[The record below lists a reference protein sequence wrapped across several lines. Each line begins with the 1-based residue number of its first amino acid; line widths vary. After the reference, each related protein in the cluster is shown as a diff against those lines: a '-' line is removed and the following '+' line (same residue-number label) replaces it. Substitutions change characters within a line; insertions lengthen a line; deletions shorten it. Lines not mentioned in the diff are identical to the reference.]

1 MRLHREP
8 ARERYGRIAG
18 SATFAVLVASLSD
31 AAARAQSV
39 SVAGPD
45 TAAEQI
51 IVRPT
56 PLSDA
61 GGNDASLPTG
71 STTLHRSDL
80 DFAGAPDL
88 LDALGTD
95 IPGVELDSASG
106 NPLQPSLF
114 YNGFEA
120 SPLQGTSQ
128 GLAVYVNGV
137 RFNEPFG
144 DTVNWDLL
152 PQIAIDRV
160 TLEDTDPIYG
170 LNALGGAASVRLR
183 DGFGWQ
189 GSEADLSGGSFGT
202 ITADGQYGIHVGDFA
217 FYIAAGEQHQEGWR
231 DLQSTDVQ
239 TLFAD
244 AGWRRDTSNVHVN
257 LSLANSS
264 LNGPGT
270 TPVQLLAV
278 DPQAQFTGPNLIA
291 NKFAQFEVSGATQL
305 GTVSLEGNA
314 YYGYFLQRVV
324 NGNAAD
330 DTPCDNGTGLLC
342 AQDGDPSTSR
352 GGVSINDF
360 SNGGSISEL
369 DEQTTNTNRYGA
381 AVQASRAE
389 RVFGLANRFLVGASF
404 DGAQTLFSAT
414 SLLGTLTPGTRV
426 FAGPGIAI
434 EEPGNN
440 VPVRVRVDDTY
451 GGLYVSDSLG
461 ITTRLTLTTAGRFNV
476 AEINLSDKNGTD
488 LSGRHAYNRF
498 NPTIGATYRI
508 ADWLVPYA
516 SYTETNRVPTPAELS
531 CAGPTDTCSLA
542 NFFVGDPDLKQV
554 VAHTVEVGARGT
566 LDRIGDG
573 KIIYRVELFHTD
585 SDDDIVFVNSADLN
599 RAFFTN
605 IDLTRRQGFDASL
618 VVRMPCW
625 TASINYAYVE
635 ASFGTTFV
643 EAAGNNPAADA
654 GGNITIRPGDRLPGV
669 PAQRLSF
676 QLDDQITKRWNL
688 GLRGVLQGGQY
699 LFGDEANL
707 TPKLPGFFEV
717 ELHAAYQ
724 LTPQVQ
730 VFGTIE
736 NLTDARYSTF
746 GTFSPVQSV
755 SLSQAPN
762 ATNPRSFSPAAP
774 IGGFGGAKVTF

>member
-1 MRLHREP
+1 MP
-8 ARERYGRIAG
+8 I
-18 SATFAVLVASLSD
+18 
-31 AAARAQSV
+31 
-39 SVAGPD
+39 
-45 TAAEQI
+45 EQI

-56 PLSDA
+56 PLSDT
-61 GGNDASLPTG
+61 GDDDTRLPTG
-71 STTLHRSDL
+71 STTLRRSDL
-80 DFAGAPDL
+80 DFTGTPDL
-88 LDALGTD
+88 LDTLGTD
-95 IPGVELDSASG
+95 VPGLELDSASG

-144 DTVNWDLL
+144 DTVDWDLL
-152 PQIAIDRV
+152 PQIAIDHV
-160 TLEDTDPIYG
+160 TIEDTDPIYG
-170 LNALGGAASVRLR
+170 LNALGGAASLRLR

-189 GSEADLSGGSFGT
+189 GGEADLSGGSFGT
-202 ITADGQYGIHVGDFA
+202 ITADGQYGARVGDLA
-217 FYIAAGEQHQEGWR
+217 VYIAASEQHQDGWR

-244 AGWRRDTSNVHVN
+244 AGWRRDSSNVHVN

-270 TPVQLLAV
+270 APVQLLAV

-291 NKFAQFEVSGATQL
+291 NKFAQLDVSGATEL
-305 GTVSLEGNA
+305 GTVSVEGNI

-342 AQDGDPSTSR
+342 ADDGDPSTTR
-352 GGVSINDF
+352 GGAPITDF
-360 SNGGSISEL
+360 SNDTPISEL

-381 AVQASRAE
+381 AVQASRAGS
-389 RVFGLANRFLVGASF
+389 VAGLANRALVGASF

-414 SLLGTLTPGTRV
+414 SLLGGLTPDTRV
-426 FAGPGIAI
+426 FVGPGITI
-434 EEPGNN
+434 DEPGNN
-440 VPVRVRVDDTY
+440 VPVRVGVEDAY
-451 GGLYVSDSLG
+451 GGIYASDSLDL
-461 ITTRLTLTTAGRFNV
+461 TKRLTVTAAGRFNA

-498 NPTIGATYRI
+498 NPTIGLTYRV
-508 ADWLVPYA
+508 AEWLVPYA
-516 SYTETNRVPTPAELS
+516 SYAETNRVPTPAELS

-566 LDRIGDG
+566 LSRISGG
-573 KIIYRVELFHTD
+573 RIVYGVELFHTN
-585 SDDDIVFVNSADLN
+585 SDDDIMFVNSPNLN

-605 IDLTRRQGFDASL
+605 IGLTRRQGLDASL
-618 VVRMPCW
+618 MVKMPRW
-625 TASINYAYVE
+625 HASISYAYVE
-635 ASFGTTFV
+635 ASFGSTFV
-643 EAAGNNPAADA
+643 ESAGSNPAADA
-654 GGNITIRPGDRLPGV
+654 NGNITIRPGDRLPGV

-676 QLDDQITKRWNL
+676 QLDGRATDRWTV
-688 GLRGVLQGGQY
+688 GVRGVLQGGQH

-707 TPKLPGFFEV
+707 TPRLPGFFTL
-717 ELHAAYQ
+717 ELHTAYR
-724 LTPQVQ
+724 LTSRMQ

-736 NLTDARYSTF
+736 NLTDASYATF
-746 GTFSPVQSV
+746 GTFSPVRSV
-755 SLSQAPN
+755 PLFQAPD

-774 IGGFGGAKVTF
+774 IAGFGGAKVTF

>member
-1 MRLHREP
+1 MKPRREP
-8 ARERYGRIAG
+8 TRQRYGRLAG
-18 SATFAVLVASLSD
+18 SATFAVLVAALSD

-39 SVAGPD
+39 SPAGPG
-45 TAAEQI
+45 TPAEQI

-71 STTLHRSDL
+71 STTLRRSDL
-80 DFAGAPDL
+80 DFAGPPDV

-95 IPGVELDSASG
+95 IPGLELDSASG

-144 DTVNWDLL
+144 DTVDWDLL

-160 TLEDTDPIYG
+160 TLEDSDPIYG
-170 LNALGGAASVRLR
+170 LNALGGAASVHLR
-183 DGFGWQ
+183 NGFDWQ
-189 GSEADLSGGSFGT
+189 GGEADLSGGSFGT
-202 ITADGQYGIHVGDFA
+202 VTTDGQYGTRAGDFA
-217 FYIAAGEQHQEGWR
+217 FYVAGGVQHQDGWR

-244 AGWRRDTSNVHVN
+244 AGWRRDSSNVHVT

-270 TPVQLLAV
+270 TPVQLLSV
-278 DPQAQFTGPNLIA
+278 DPQAQFTGPNLIT
-291 NKFAQFEVSGATQL
+291 NKFAQLEVSGAVTL
-305 GTVSLEGNA
+305 GTVLLNGNA

-324 NGNAAD
+324 NGNASD

-342 AQDGDPSTSR
+342 AGDGDPATTR
-352 GGVSINDF
+352 GGAPIIDV
-360 SNGGSISEL
+360 SNGGPISEL

-381 AVQASRAE
+381 AVQASRAGS
-389 RVFGLANRFLVGASF
+389 VIGLANRALVGASF
-404 DGAQTLFSAT
+404 DGAQTAFSAT
-414 SLLGTLTPGTRV
+414 SLLGGLTPDTRV
-426 FAGPGIAI
+426 FIGPGITI
-434 EEPGNN
+434 DEPGNN
-440 VPVRVRVDDTY
+440 VPVRVGVDDAY
-451 GGLYVSDSLG
+451 GGVYASDSLDL
-461 ITTRLTLTTAGRFNV
+461 TRRLTFTAAGRFNA
-476 AEINLSDKNGTD
+476 AEVNLSDKNGND

-498 NPTIGATYRI
+498 NPTVGATYRV

-516 SYTETNRVPTPAELS
+516 SYAETNRVPTPAELS
-531 CAGPTDTCSLA
+531 CAGPADTCSLA

-566 LDRIGDG
+566 LDQIGDG
-573 KIIYRVELFHTD
+573 RVIYRVELFRTD
-585 SDDDIVFVNSADLN
+585 SDDDIVFVNSPNLN

-605 IDLTRRQGFDASL
+605 VGLTRRQGLDASL
-618 VVRMPCW
+618 VVRMPRW
-625 TASINYAYVE
+625 DAAISYAYVE
-635 ASFGTTFV
+635 ASFGSTFV
-643 EAAGNNPAADA
+643 ESAGSNPAADVN
-654 GGNITIRPGDRLPGV
+654 GDITIRSGDRLPGV
-669 PAQRLSF
+669 PAGRLSF
-676 QLDDQITKRWNL
+676 QLDGRLTDRWSV
-688 GLRGVLQGGQY
+688 GVRGILQAGQY

-707 TPKLPGFFEV
+707 TPKLPGFFTL
-717 ELHAAYQ
+717 ELHTAYQ
-724 LTPQVQ
+724 LTSSVQ

-736 NLTDARYSTF
+736 NLTDAGYSTF

-755 SLSQAPN
+755 SLFQAPN

>member
-1 MRLHREP
+1 MFAVALSIGVGHAQDVP
-8 ARERYGRIAG
+8 IAG
-18 SATFAVLVASLSD
+18 IG
-31 AAARAQSV
+31 
-39 SVAGPD
+39 GP
-45 TAAEQI
+45 AEQV

-56 PLSDA
+56 PLSDI
-61 GGNDASLPTG
+61 GEDDTSLPTG
-71 STTLHRSDL
+71 STTLRRSDL
-80 DFAGAPDL
+80 DFTGTPDL
-88 LDALGTD
+88 LDALDTD
-95 IPGVELDSASG
+95 IPGLELDSASG

-144 DTVNWDLL
+144 DTVDWDLL

-170 LNALGGAASVRLR
+170 LNALGGAVSVHLR

-202 ITADGQYGIHVGDFA
+202 ITADGQYGASAGDFA
-217 FYIAAGEQHQEGWR
+217 FYLAGGEQHQDGWR

-244 AGWRRDTSNVHVN
+244 LGWRRDSSNVHVS

-291 NKFAQFEVSGATQL
+291 NTFAQFEVSGAAKL
-305 GTVSLEGNA
+305 GLVSLEGNA

-330 DTPCDNGTGLLC
+330 DTPCDDGTGLLC
-342 AQDGDPSTSR
+342 TDDHDPSTTR
-352 GGVSINDF
+352 GGTPIADF
-360 SNGGSISEL
+360 SNGGPISEL

-381 AVQASRAE
+381 AVQASRTGS
-389 RVFGLANRFLVGASF
+389 VMGLTNRALVGASF

-414 SLLGTLTPGTRV
+414 SLLGGLTPDIRL
-426 FAGPGIAI
+426 FIGPGITI
-434 EEPGNN
+434 DEPGNN
-440 VPVRVRVDDTY
+440 VPVRVGVDDAY
-451 GGLYVSDSLG
+451 GGVYASDSLNL
-461 ITTRLTLTTAGRFNV
+461 TRRLTFTVAGRFNA
-476 AEINLSDKNGTD
+476 AEVNLSDKNGTD

-508 ADWLVPYA
+508 AEWLVPYA
-516 SYTETNRVPTPAELS
+516 SYAETNRVPTPAELS

-566 LDRIGDG
+566 LDRVGDSRIVYHV
-573 KIIYRVELFHTD
+573 KLFHTD
-585 SDDDIVFVNSADLN
+585 SDDDIVFVNSPDLD

-605 IDLTRRQGFDASL
+605 VGLTRRQGLDASL
-618 VVRMPCW
+618 MVRMPCW
-625 TASINYAYVE
+625 DAAISYAYVD
-635 ASFGTTFV
+635 ASFGSTFV
-643 EAAGNNPAADA
+643 ESAGSNPAADA
-654 GGNITIRPGDRLPGV
+654 SGNITIRPDDRLPGV

-676 QLDDQITKRWNL
+676 QLDGRATNRWTV
-688 GLRGVLQGGQY
+688 GLRGILQAGQY

-707 TPKLPGFFEV
+707 TQKLPGFFTL
-717 ELHAAYQ
+717 ELHTAYQ
-724 LTPQVQ
+724 LTSRVQ

-736 NLTDARYSTF
+736 NLTDAAYSTF
-746 GTFSPVQSV
+746 GTFSPVRSV
-755 SLSQAPN
+755 PLFQAPN

>member
-1 MRLHREP
+1 ML
-8 ARERYGRIAG
+8 AA
-18 SATFAVLVASLSD
+18 ALSD
-31 AAARAQSV
+31 KAGHAQGV
-39 SVAGPD
+39 STAGPGVPV
-45 TAAEQI
+45 EQI

-61 GGNDASLPTG
+61 GEDDTRLPTG
-71 STTLHRSDL
+71 STTLRRSDL
-80 DFAGAPDL
+80 DLTGPPDL

-95 IPGVELDSASG
+95 VPGLELDSASG

-144 DTVNWDLL
+144 DTVDWDLL

-160 TLEDTDPIYG
+160 TIEDADPIYG

-189 GSEADLSGGSFGT
+189 GGEADLSGGSFGT
-202 ITADGQYGIHVGDFA
+202 ITADGQYGARVGDRA
-217 FYIAAGEQHQEGWR
+217 VYVAASEQHQDGWR

-244 AGWRRDTSNVHVN
+244 AGWRRDSSKVHVT

-270 TPVQLLAV
+270 APVQLLAV
-278 DPQAQFTGPNLIA
+278 DPQAEFTGPNLIA
-291 NKFAQFEVSGATQL
+291 NRFAQLGVSGATRF
-305 GTVSLEGNA
+305 GMVSVEGDI

-324 NGNAAD
+324 NGNAAA

-342 AQDGDPSTSR
+342 ADDGDPSTTR
-352 GGVSINDF
+352 GGVPITDS
-360 SNGGSISEL
+360 SNGAPLSEL

-381 AVQASRAE
+381 AVQASRAGS
-389 RVFGLANRFLVGASF
+389 VAGLANRALVGASV

-414 SLLGTLTPGTRV
+414 SLLGGLTPDTRV
-426 FAGPGIAI
+426 FIGPGITI
-434 EEPGNN
+434 DEPGNN
-440 VPVRVRVDDTY
+440 VPVRVGVDDVY
-451 GGLYVSDSLG
+451 GGIYASDSLDLSK
-461 ITTRLTLTTAGRFNV
+461 RLTVTAAGRFNA
-476 AEINLSDKNGTD
+476 AEIDLSDKNGTD

-498 NPTIGATYRI
+498 NPTIGLTYRV
-508 ADWLVPYA
+508 AGWLVPYA
-516 SYTETNRVPTPAELS
+516 RYAETNRVPTPAELS

-566 LDRIGDG
+566 LDRIGG
-573 KIIYRVELFHTD
+573 GRISYGVALFHTD
-585 SDDDIVFVNSADLN
+585 SDDDIVFVNSSSLN

-605 IDLTRRQGFDASL
+605 VGLTRRQGLDASL
-618 VVRMPCW
+618 TARMPRW
-625 TASINYAYVE
+625 DASISYAYVE
-635 ASFGTTFV
+635 ASFGSTFV
-643 EAAGNNPAADA
+643 ESAGSNPAADA
-654 GGNITIRPGDRLPGV
+654 NGNITIRAGDRLPGV

-676 QLDDQITKRWNL
+676 QFDGRATDRWTV
-688 GLRGVLQGGQY
+688 GVRGILQAGQY

-707 TPKLPGFFEV
+707 TPKLPGFFTL
-717 ELHAAYQ
+717 ELHTSYQ
-724 LTPQVQ
+724 LTSRMQ

-736 NLTDARYSTF
+736 NLTDASYATF
-746 GTFSPVQSV
+746 GTFSPVRSV
-755 SLSQAPN
+755 PLFQASD

-774 IGGFGGAKVTF
+774 IAGFGGAKVTF